1 MMKVR
6 HGFMVVGRAI
16 GGKTTSYKVL
26 TAVLSE
32 VSVLD
37 EVEELPVRYFFFS
50 IFSTLRSAMD
60 KLRSQLKN

>member
-6 HGFMVVGRAI
+6 HGFMVVGQAI

-32 VSVLD
+32 ISVLD
-37 EVEELPVRYFFFS
+37 EVEELPV
-50 IFSTLRSAMD
+50 IL
-60 KLRSQLKN
+60 

>member
-1 MMKVR
+1 
-6 HGFMVVGRAI
+6 MVVGKAI

-37 EVEELPVRYFFFS
+37 EVEELPVCRFFLLMLF
-50 IFSTLRSAMD
+50 
-60 KLRSQLKN
+60 